1 MPTDRKIGQVEEIKK
16 LIEEATVA
24 ISTDYTG
31 MSVDDMNDLRRALR
45 EHGVIYRIVKNRLT
59 ELAADAAGKPEIKEI
74 VQGPTGVA
82 FGFGDPVEPA
92 RAIADFLKANTRS
105 TLKVRA
111 GIMGDRPLSE
121 SDVEHLASLPSRD
134 QLIAQ
139 LMGQLQGPM
148 SGLAYVLN
156 APVNGLATV
165 LQRKVE
171 AEAEGAAAE

>member
-1 MPTDRKIGQVEEIKK
+1 MPTERKKEQVDEIAK

-24 ISTDYTG
+24 ISTDYSG
-31 MSVDDMNDLRRALR
+31 MSVDEMNDLRRAMR
-45 EHGVIYRIVKNRLT
+45 EHGVTYRIVKNRLT

-74 VQGPTGVA
+74 VQGPTGIA

-92 RAIADFLKANTRS
+92 RALADFLRANARA

-111 GIMGDRPLSE
+111 GVMGDRPLSE
-121 SDVEHLASLPSRD
+121 SDVQHLASLPSRD

-139 LMGQLQGPM
+139 LMGQLQGPI

-156 APVNGLATV
+156 APVNGLARV

-171 AEAEGAAAE
+171 AEATAAE

>member
-1 MPTDRKIGQVEEIKK
+1 MPTDRKIDQVDEIKK

-31 MSVDDMNDLRRALR
+31 MNVDEMNDLRRVMR
-45 EHGVIYRIVKNRLT
+45 EQGITYRIVKNRLT
-59 ELAADAAGKPEIKEI
+59 DLAADAAGKPEIKEI

-82 FGFGDPVEPA
+82 FGFGDPVAPA
-92 RAIADFLKANTRS
+92 KAIADFLRANTRS

-111 GIMGDRPLSE
+111 GVMGDRPLSE

-139 LMGQLQGPM
+139 LMGQLQGPI

-156 APVNGLATV
+156 APINGLATV

-171 AEAEGAAAE
+171 AEGAAAE